1 MNLKRTKGDLLIRR
15 EKHIGILCNNEL
27 GETEI
32 HLENSTRSPM
42 SEPQTNCKYN
52 EKLSKREELLSQ
64 LPSST
69 KVKTILKNQTLTE
82 SSHANPI
89 AASEAYN
96 RDTKDV
102 NVEMKYQ
109 VSVSLNWFL

>member
-15 EKHIGILCNNEL
+15 QRHIGILCNNEL
-27 GETEI
+27 GETKI
-32 HLENSTRSPM
+32 NLEKATGSPM

-69 KVKTILKNQTLTE
+69 KVKTILKNQPLTE
-82 SSHANPI
+82 SSYANPI
-89 AASEAYN
+89 SLSVAYN
-96 RDTKDV
+96 RDDKNT
-102 NVEMKYQ
+102 NVEMKDR
-109 VSVSLNWFL
+109 VSFPLD

>member
-15 EKHIGILCNNEL
+15 ERHIGILCNNEL

-32 HLENSTRSPM
+32 NLENSTRSPM

-69 KVKTILKNQTLTE
+69 RVKTILKNQTLIE
-82 SSHANPI
+82 SSNANSI
-89 AASEAYN
+89 AGSAAYN
-96 RDTKDV
+96 KDTKDV

-109 VSVSLNWFL
+109 VSFSLNWLL

>member
-15 EKHIGILCNNEL
+15 EEHIGILCNNKV
-27 GETEI
+27 GKTKI
-32 HLENSTRSPM
+32 NLENSTRSPM
-42 SEPQTNCKYN
+42 SEPQTHCKYN

-69 KVKTILKNQTLTE
+69 KVKTILKHPTLTE

-89 AASEAYN
+89 AASAAYN

>member
-15 EKHIGILCNNEL
+15 EKHIGTLCNNEL

-32 HLENSTRSPM
+32 NLEKRSPM
-42 SEPQTNCKYN
+42 SESQTNCKYN

-69 KVKTILKNQTLTE
+69 KIKTILKNQPLPE

-89 AASEAYN
+89 AASAAYN

>member
-15 EKHIGILCNNEL
+15 QKRIGVLCNNEL
-27 GETEI
+27 GENEI
-32 HLENSTRSPM
+32 NLEKARRSPM
-42 SEPQTNCKYN
+42 SEPQTNCNYN

-82 SSHANPI
+82 SGHANPI
-89 AASEAYN
+89 AASAAYN
-96 RDTKDV
+96 RDIKDV
-102 NVEMKYQ
+102 DVEMKYQ
-109 VSVSLNWFL
+109 VSFS

>member
-15 EKHIGILCNNEL
+15 ERHIGILCNNEL
-27 GETEI
+27 GEPEI
-32 HLENSTRSPM
+32 NLEKVTRSPM
-42 SEPQTNCKYN
+42 SEPQTNRKYN

-69 KVKTILKNQTLTE
+69 KVKTILNNKKLTE
-82 SSHANPI
+82 SNHANPI
-89 AASEAYN
+89 APSAAYN

-109 VSVSLNWFL
+109 VSFSLNWFL